1 MNDQFLAPVFQDTSM
16 QQKMAQQAMSQG
28 NQLASQA
35 LTGSGFDP
43 QKMAEMLRQGSAQQP
58 QQSQI
63 TQLTPQQQ
71 LEIMRLGSNPY
82 NPNSGYMT
90 GTNGWGNYGE

>member
-1 MNDQFLAPVFQDTSM
+1 MNDQYMMPVFQDVAT

-28 NQLASQA
+28 NQLAEQA
-35 LTGSGFDP
+35 LTAKGFDP
-43 QKMAEMLRQGSAQQP
+43 QKMADMLRQGSAQQP
-58 QQSQI
+58 QG
-63 TQLTPQQQ
+63 TQLTPEQQ

-82 NPNSGYMT
+82 NPNGGYMT